1 MKKLTKIT
9 IGSLVLLFC
18 LSTFTFGQD
27 MLAIASTPSGSSL
40 RMDRQLTL
48 VGDSKKQEI
57 KVDMNEEFNCVWF
70 TISSSVT
77 GGELTIEIIDP
88 SGTRVGKFSVGC
100 QTDYKDKVS
109 KVNKPLETA
118 DGTLQKKYNDVK
130 KGNWIV
136 RAVPEKAR
144 GTIKIKSYQ
153 FNKKG
158 L

>member
-1 MKKLTKIT
+1 MKRLTKIT
-9 IGSLVLLFC
+9 IGLLVLLFC
-18 LSTFTFGQD
+18 LSTLTFGQD
-27 MLAIASTPSGSSL
+27 ALASLTPSGNSL
-40 RMDRQLTL
+40 RMNRKLVL

-57 KVDMNEEFNCVWF
+57 KVDMNEEYNCVWF
-70 TISSSVT
+70 TIESSVT

-109 KVNKPLETA
+109 KHGHPLETA
-118 DGTLQKKYNDVK
+118 DGKLEKKYNDVK
-130 KGNWIV
+130 KGNWIL
-136 RAVPEKAR
+136 RAVPEKAK

-153 FNKKG
+153 FYKKD